1 MVAVHTAVA
10 IVLVIALIIKVTH
23 RPGDLAD
30 PRLALPRPGAPA
42 SASPAPI
49 EAITTGFGGIMAEV
63 GLLIGFGVLIGALL
77 HSTGAFRR
85 LVGLLVQRV
94 GSGRLPYALTSML
107 AVVMP
112 SIYVDVQVVLAAPV
126 ARSASPFIGKVG
138 LPVLASALGCG
149 IFAGYV
155 FVIPGLAAISIAGL
169 LDIRLGDWLV
179 YGVVIGLVDRAR
191 LHPADAPA
199 LRRRRVLGPRDR
211 RGGRRGDGRAGGR
224 RPRPTSRARPSRRS
238 EALRAD
244 RVRGDAP
251 PRPTHGVRR
260 LPLAVLMLPI
270 LVPLLLIAFGAFA
283 ELGGWSTSFIAFLGD
298 ANLGPVRRAARART
312 GSRAASAGRERT
324 NEAMEDGFHT
334 TGEILLITGVGGSL
348 GAVIEAT
355 GLDSVLGDLFQADE
369 GAPVVL
375 SILLAWFIAAV
386 LHLAIGSVSVAA
398 ITAAGII
405 APILDSLTVSPI
417 VIGLAIA
424 SGAMFALQV
433 NSNFFWMFK
442 SLLGLSTKGTL
453 KTLTLVTSVASVVSL
468 PLVMLRGRRRLTDR
482 RRLSPRGRSRGWAR
496 ATARP
501 RRGSSPCARRSR
513 RPGRAPARPT
523 TKYCDCGWE

>member
-1 MVAVHTAVA
+1 MVALHTAIA
-10 IVLVIALIIKVTH
+10 IVLVIALIIKV
-23 RPGDLAD
+23 RVDPVISLILGSLYLGLA
-30 PRLALPRPGAPA
+30 AGVGFAGTV
-42 SASPAPI
+42 

-63 GLLIGFGVLIGALL
+63 GLLIGFGVLIGSLL

-85 LVGLLVQRV
+85 LVGLLVQSV
-94 GSGRLPYALTSML
+94 GAGRLPYALTSVL

-126 ARSASPFIGKVG
+126 ARSASPFIGRIG

-169 LDIRLGDWLV
+169 LDIRLGDWLL
-179 YGVVIGLVDRAR
+179 YGVVIGLVTALVSTLLMR
-191 LHPADAPA
+191 LLFHAGGFWDPETDEEVDEAMAEQEAADAAYLAGETDSAEEA
-199 LRRRRVLGPRDR
+199 LQRSETD
-211 RGGRRGDGRAGGR
+211 A
-224 RPRPTSRARPSRRS
+224 SRA
-238 EALRAD
+238 EAE
-244 RVRGDAP
+244 G
-251 PRPTHGVRR
+251 GVRR
-260 LPLAVLMLPI
+260 LPLMVLMLPI

-283 ELGGWSTSFIAFLGD
+283 ELGGWSTTFIAFLGD
-298 ANLGPVRRAARART
+298 ANMALFIGLLGAYCL
-312 GSRAASAGRERT
+312 SRASAGSERT
-324 NEAMEDGFHT
+324 HEAMEDGFHT
-334 TGEILLITGVGGSL
+334 SGEILLITGVGGSL

-355 GLDSVLGDLFQADE
+355 GLDGVLGDLFQADE

-468 PLVMLRGRRRLTDR
+468 PLVML
-482 RRLSPRGRSRGWAR
+482 A
-496 ATARP
+496 AVIA
-501 RRGSSPCARRSR
+501 
-513 RPGRAPARPT
+513 
-523 TKYCDCGWE
+523 

>member
-1 MVAVHTAVA
+1 MVALHTAIA
-10 IVLVIALIIKVTH
+10 IVLVIALIIKV
-23 RPGDLAD
+23 RVDPVISLILGSLYLGLA
-30 PRLALPRPGAPA
+30 AGVGFAGTV
-42 SASPAPI
+42 

-63 GLLIGFGVLIGALL
+63 GLLIGFGVLIGSLL

-85 LVGLLVQRV
+85 LVGLLVQSV
-94 GSGRLPYALTSML
+94 GAGRLPYALTSVL

-126 ARSASPFIGKVG
+126 ARSASPFIGRIG

-169 LDIRLGDWLV
+169 LDIRLGDWLL
-179 YGVVIGLVDRAR
+179 YGVVIGLVTALVSTLLMR
-191 LHPADAPA
+191 LLFHAGGFWDPETDEEVDEAMAEQEAADAAYLAGETDTAEEA
-199 LRRRRVLGPRDR
+199 LH
-211 RGGRRGDGRAGGR
+211 
-224 RPRPTSRARPSRRS
+224 RS
-238 EALRAD
+238 ESDAS
-244 RVRGDAP
+244 RVEAER
-251 PRPTHGVRR
+251 GVRR
-260 LPLAVLMLPI
+260 LPLMVLMLPI
-270 LVPLLLIAFGAFA
+270 LVPLLLIALGAFA

-298 ANLGPVRRAARART
+298 ANMALFIGLLGAYLL
-312 GSRAASAGRERT
+312 SRASAGSERT
-324 NEAMEDGFHT
+324 HEAMEDGFHT
-334 TGEILLITGVGGSL
+334 SGEILLITGVGGSL

-355 GLDSVLGDLFQADE
+355 GLDGVLGDLFQADE

-442 SLLGLSTKGTL
+442 ALLGLSTKGTL
-453 KTLTLVTSVASVVSL
+453 KTLTIVTSVASLVSL
-468 PLVMLRGRRRLTDR
+468 PLVML
-482 RRLSPRGRSRGWAR
+482 A
-496 ATARP
+496 AVIA
-501 RRGSSPCARRSR
+501 
-513 RPGRAPARPT
+513 
-523 TKYCDCGWE
+523 